1 MRILY
6 IISSLKIGGAET
18 ALANLVPAIAHN
30 HNVAVAYFHD
40 GPTRQ
45 LLEQHQ
51 IPVYPITGFLHH
63 YDPSALMHLY
73 QLIKQFKPTIIHTSL
88 WSANIV
94 GRILGKLTKIPV
106 VSDLHGNCQF
116 EGTVRNWGD
125 RLTASW
131 SASTVAVSDG
141 VAAAYQTQILHNQP
155 PSLASTKLIIIKNS
169 IDTTKLALIQPLT
182 RAELGIPPHAFVI
195 GAVGRLE
202 PIKGYDLLL
211 QAFAQQPNNP
221 ARPVWLCLVGDGS
234 QMASLQAYATQH
246 HLTDRIIFAGFRRD
260 ATRFYP
266 LFDCFAL
273 SSVSEGIS
281 MALLEA
287 LYFGCPVITTH
298 RASTHEVITQGTH
311 GLLVTTRSVPAYTAA
326 LAQLYNNP
334 EGTTNMR
341 TACHELV
348 MRNYA
353 LPRVVAAYEQIYA
366 HFK

>member
-6 IISSLKIGGAET
+6 IISSLKIGGAQT
-18 ALANLVPAIAHN
+18 ALANLVPAIARN
-30 HNVAVAYFHD
+30 NSIAVAYFHD

-45 LLEQHQ
+45 LLEQHH
-51 IPVYPITGFLHH
+51 IITYPITGLVHY
-63 YDPSALMHLY
+63 YDPRAIMRLY
-73 QLIKQFKPTIIHTSL
+73 KLIKQFKPDIIHTSL
-88 WSANIV
+88 WSANII

-131 SASTVAVSDG
+131 SACTVAVSDG
-141 VAAAYQTQILHNQP
+141 VADAYQAQILRNQ
-155 PSLASTKLIIIKNS
+155 LTTKLTVIKNS
-169 IDTTKLALIQPLT
+169 IDTTKLAQTQPLS
-182 RAELGIPPHAFVI
+182 RAELGIPSHAFVI

-202 PIKGYDLLL
+202 PIKGYELLL
-211 QAFAQQPNNP
+211 QAFAQLPNNP
-221 ARPVWLCLVGDGS
+221 TSPAWLCLVGDGS
-234 QMASLQAYATQH
+234 QMASLRAFAAAHQ
-246 HLTDRIIFAGFRRD
+246 LTDRTVFTGFRRD
-260 ATRFYP
+260 ATSFYP

-287 LYFGCPVITTH
+287 LYFCCPVVTTH
-298 RASTHEVITQGTH
+298 LATTHEVITHGTH
-311 GLLVTTRSVPAYTAA
+311 GLLVTTRSVPAYTSA
-326 LAQLYNNP
+326 LAQLYDNP
-334 EGTTNMR
+334 EITANMR

-348 MRNYA
+348 MHDYA
-353 LPRVVAAYEQIYA
+353 LPRVIAAYEQIYA